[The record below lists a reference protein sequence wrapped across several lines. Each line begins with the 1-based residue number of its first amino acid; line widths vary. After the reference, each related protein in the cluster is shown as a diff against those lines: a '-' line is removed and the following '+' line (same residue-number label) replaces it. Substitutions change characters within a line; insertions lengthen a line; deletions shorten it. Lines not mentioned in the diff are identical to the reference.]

1 MKSLPE
7 DLWWYPSPVQ
17 MVGQSL
23 SSCIIFEWTVNIRI
37 LRSSDRVS
45 LGIGGIEHRNDR
57 SLSHLDQIQMAFAS
71 PIP

>member
-1 MKSLPE
+1 
-7 DLWWYPSPVQ
+7 

-37 LRSSDRVS
+37 LRSSDSGS
-45 LGIGGIEHRNDR
+45 LGIGGIEHRNDP